1 MIFGRCPNDGEPADP
16 AVLPV
21 LLRFREG
28 EQLLQ
33 LDEQV
38 AKAVRPPVSA
48 TAVGV
53 ECAARGRLFEAAA
66 GKRLAPWDLLKLG
79 DNCACFSEALLRHL
93 AVNGW
98 EPVAATLGAEV
109 PGGKARFR
117 EEGADV
123 STLDMGM
130 FTEAAPSTVR
140 VGELRTVL
148 RCRRS
153 GAPSGVDVDELAL
166 ELEGPGEAVLLA
178 CWGNVPLEA
187 AGATWESRACDMD
200 RLPECLE
207 GSDCDLRAALSL
219 AARIGA

>member
-1 MIFGRCPNDGEPADP
+1 M
-16 AVLPV
+16 
-21 LLRFREG
+21 
-28 EQLLQ
+28 
-33 LDEQV
+33 
-38 AKAVRPPVSA
+38 
-48 TAVGV
+48 
-53 ECAARGRLFEAAA
+53 
-66 GKRLAPWDLLKLG
+66 
-79 DNCACFSEALLRHL
+79 
-93 AVNGW
+93 
-98 EPVAATLGAEV
+98 
-109 PGGKARFR
+109 
-117 EEGADV
+117 